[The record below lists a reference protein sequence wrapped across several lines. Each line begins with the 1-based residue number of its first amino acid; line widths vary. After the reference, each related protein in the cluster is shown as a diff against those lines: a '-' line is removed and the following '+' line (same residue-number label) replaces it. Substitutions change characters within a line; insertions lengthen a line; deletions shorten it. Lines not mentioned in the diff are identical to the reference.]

1 LKRKNIP
8 ILGIYHNKYALTK
21 LVAVLNIL
29 QAQKLIHIA
38 LASSVF
44 SDIYGL
50 RKLKISSS
58 GKKKKKTQSQQH
70 INQAFI
76 IIRSPKRA
84 CSTLSCKI

>member
-58 GKKKKKTQSQQH
+58 GKIKIKNTITAAHK
-70 INQAFI
+70 
-76 IIRSPKRA
+76 P
-84 CSTLSCKI
+84 TLYHH

>member
-1 LKRKNIP
+1 
-8 ILGIYHNKYALTK
+8 
-21 LVAVLNIL
+21 VLNIL

-58 GKKKKKTQSQQH
+58 GKIKIKNTITAAHK
-70 INQAFI
+70 
-76 IIRSPKRA
+76 P
-84 CSTLSCKI
+84 TLYHH